1 MVRRLVLEDLRLVRM
16 IHDLNAN
23 VDSNVLAF
31 TVSKIADSLEDYEK
45 NIWIY
50 DGRSLRQVTRGN
62 SDFSPRILGGKGLV
76 FLSRRG
82 LGKDKPG
89 VEVWYLPFDG
99 GEPMRVAHISGG
111 VNDLRIV
118 NGVMYFMSNVGPVQE
133 DVKFVGD
140 WPLWFNGRGF
150 VHTFK
155 SHLFS
160 LDLSGA
166 IRQLTSGDF
175 DVVAYDAEP
184 GGKRRLSP

>member
-89 VEVWYLPFDG
+89 VEVWYL
-99 GEPMRVAHISGG
+99 
-111 VNDLRIV
+111 LR
-118 NGVMYFMSNVGPVQE
+118 
-133 DVKFVGD
+133 
-140 WPLWFNGRGF
+140 WR
-150 VHTFK
+150 
-155 SHLFS
+155 
-160 LDLSGA
+160 
-166 IRQLTSGDF
+166 
-175 DVVAYDAEP
+175 
-184 GGKRRLSP
+184 